1 MTAHV
6 RRYVLAVAALLDV
19 LILVIE
25 PPAEAAIALLIAIAA
40 KSAVLTAVYGLG
52 SPWYRTKLGSNLLAL
67 AGSVAVGSAVG
78 ALRLLEI
85 RYPYDERIVA
95 VLVAIVAFSFI
106 RFLLTVVQLQQE
118 GRRRD
123 AVEPPNR

>member
-1 MTAHV
+1 MTART

-67 AGSVAVGSAVG
+67 AGSVAVGSTVS
-78 ALRLLEI
+78 ALRLLGI
-85 RYPYDERIVA
+85 RYPYDEQIVA
-95 VLVAIVAFSFI
+95 VLVAVVAFSFI

-123 AVEPPNR
+123 AVKPPDR